1 MEENL
6 KKMEREL
13 NLLEQAK
20 EKMNI
25 INEMFTQQ
33 TFMTTCFTIAT
44 GLKLNGDEFQSM
56 VASNDFKLEIKVALE
71 INKHKAI
78 EIQKMSGTFTQEET
92 EYDRSI
98 RNYIG

>member
-1 MEENL
+1 
-6 KKMEREL
+6 
-13 NLLEQAK
+13 
-20 EKMNI
+20 
-25 INEMFTQQ
+25 
-33 TFMTTCFTIAT
+33 
-44 GLKLNGDEFQSM
+44 LKLNGDEFQSM